1 MAANF
6 NLVSTKKMEQFEQE
20 AEARMLV
27 SQDEGY
33 LKTIAKRFMR
43 NKVAMGGLVVFG
55 LVILMAIFAPL
66 IVNYSPYET
75 TGFFETAPNSDFL
88 LGTDEV
94 GRDILS
100 RLIYGARVSL
110 IVGLGSVA
118 IYIAIGTTLGLISGY
133 FGGITDA
140 FIMRLTEVFM
150 SFPYFMVILV
160 LVSLVG
166 PSIWTV
172 TIVLGL
178 LGWPTVCRLVR
189 GSVLSIKDTD
199 FIQAAV
205 SVGYSTPHI
214 LFKQILPN
222 VLSPILVNAT
232 FGIANSILTEASLSF
247 LGMGVR
253 PPTSSWG
260 NMLSNAQSLT
270 VLANQPW
277 RWVPP
282 GIMILLAV
290 LAINFIGDGLRDAVE
305 GETK

>member
-6 NLVSTKKMEQFEQE
+6 NLVSTKKMEQLEQE

-43 NKVAMGGLVVFG
+43 NKVAMGGLFVFG

-94 GRDILS
+94 GRDVFS

-133 FGGITDA
+133 FGGMTDA

-222 VLSPILVNAT
+222 VLSPI
-232 FGIANSILTEASLSF
+232 FG
-247 LGMGVR
+247 
-253 PPTSSWG
+253 
-260 NMLSNAQSLT
+260 
-270 VLANQPW
+270 
-277 RWVPP
+277 
-282 GIMILLAV
+282 
-290 LAINFIGDGLRDAVE
+290 
-305 GETK
+305 